1 MFSNSLAYSHLTQIQ
16 NTSRSGWVNA
26 SLKMGNRGVRAANDP
41 TKKSAEGFTGSI
53 PCSSAWRKQMEALR
67 LLVADEH
74 EIVRKGLRALLE
86 APPGWHVAGEASDGR
101 EAVEKAKELHPDV
114 TVLDIGMPSLNGL
127 EATRQMLKNDA
138 RAKILILTMH
148 ESDPLIRDVLDA
160 GARGYVLKTD
170 ASRDLVTAV
179 NAVRSNKTFFTAK
192 VAQMVLD
199 GYLDKGPKKEKPQAE
214 SPKTRLT
221 PRQREIVQLLAE
233 GKSSKEVAVQLG
245 LSVKTAETHRAN
257 IMQRFNC
264 HSVSELVRYAVRNNI
279 IEA

>member
-1 MFSNSLAYSHLTQIQ
+1 ME
-16 NTSRSGWVNA
+16 
-26 SLKMGNRGVRAANDP
+26 SLK
-41 TKKSAEGFTGSI
+41 
-53 PCSSAWRKQMEALR
+53 
-67 LLVADEH
+67 LLIADDH
-74 EIVRKGLRALLE
+74 EIVRKGLRSLLE
-86 APPGWHVAGEASDGR
+86 AQPGWQVTAEASDGR
-101 EAVEKAKELHPDV
+101 EAVEKALEFKPDV

-127 EATRQMLKNDA
+127 EAARQMLKHDA
-138 RAKILILTMH
+138 QAKILILTMH
-148 ESDPLIRDVLDA
+148 ESDPLIREVLAA

-199 GYLDKGPKKEKPQAE
+199 GYLEKKTKKVEDQSA
-214 SPKTRLT
+214 KTRLT

-233 GKSSKEVAVQLG
+233 GKSSKEVATELG

-257 IMQRFNC
+257 IMRRLDC

>member
-1 MFSNSLAYSHLTQIQ
+1 M
-16 NTSRSGWVNA
+16 
-26 SLKMGNRGVRAANDP
+26 D
-41 TKKSAEGFTGSI
+41 
-53 PCSSAWRKQMEALR
+53 ALR
-67 LLVADEH
+67 LLVADDH
-74 EIVRKGLRALLE
+74 EIVRKGLRSLLE
-86 APPGWHVAGEASDGR
+86 AQPGWQVTAEASDGR
-101 EAVEKAKELHPDV
+101 EAVEKAKAIKPDV

-127 EATRQMLKNDA
+127 EAARQMIKNDA

-148 ESDPLIRDVLDA
+148 ESDPLIREVLDA
-160 GARGYVLKTD
+160 GARGYVLKSD

-192 VAQMVLD
+192 VAQIVLE
-199 GYLDKGPKKEKPQAE
+199 GYLDKKPKKQERDLAH
-214 SPKTRLT
+214 SRLT

-233 GKSSKEVAVQLG
+233 GKSSKEVAVALG

-257 IMQRFNC
+257 IMKRLDC

>member
-1 MFSNSLAYSHLTQIQ
+1 LPEWLGECFNCGGHLTCAYDKQHNQHDKEI
-16 NTSRSGWVNA
+16 SRGFRRFYTL
-26 SLKMGNRGVRAANDP
+26 LKRP
-41 TKKSAEGFTGSI
+41 EET
-53 PCSSAWRKQMEALR
+53 MEPLR
-67 LLVADEH
+67 LLVADDH
-74 EIVRKGLRALLE
+74 EIVRKGLRSLLE
-86 APPGWHVAGEASDGR
+86 AQPGWQVAGEASDGR

-199 GYLDKGPKKEKPQAE
+199 GYLDQGPKKEKPPAE

-257 IMQRFNC
+257 IMRRLDC